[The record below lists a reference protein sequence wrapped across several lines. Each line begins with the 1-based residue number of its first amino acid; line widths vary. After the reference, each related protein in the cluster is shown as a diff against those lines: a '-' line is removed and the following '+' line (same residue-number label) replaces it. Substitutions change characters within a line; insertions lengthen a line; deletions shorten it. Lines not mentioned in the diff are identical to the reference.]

1 MNEQELARREAALRE
16 KEAELA
22 RREQALD
29 AAEGTGRRSGLADA
43 AGQTGAESKGQAVP
57 QPGSPAQADAPGQQA
72 GSAPGNAKERLYD
85 RIHIPLWLLDTIIVG
100 CIIAFFVVVA
110 VGALK
115 GRGLL

>member
-1 MNEQELARREAALRE
+1 MNEQELRRREAALRE

-22 RREQALD
+22 RREQQIRAGEQKQP
-29 AAEGTGRRSGLADA
+29 AAPEN
-43 AGQTGAESKGQAVP
+43 AEN
-57 QPGSPAQADAPGQQA
+57 APGA
-72 GSAPGNAKERLYD
+72 APRRPIEGLYD

-115 GRGLL
+115 GHGLL